1 MKMPRTIRRHKAAF
15 AIFAV
20 AAALAACAGAA
31 AVCGLPS
38 APDSD
43 QAGEAD
49 DAAAQEQA
57 EGRGDEGGDE
67 AVSDIWEGVDR
78 DRYASEVRS
87 YGTTSRE
94 LQDFLDASVWV
105 NGDSYARFED
115 GAVVTKKSGKDA
127 QAAPFVVKS
136 SEKKTETAD
145 AAKTSTTT
153 YIAAI
158 EVDGQPGL
166 LTYTRAAS
174 TAVDFDMSTSK
185 IVCTALFGNSS
196 EYASQGPA
204 ETFDV
209 ANLSSDAVKML
220 GGDKD
225 KIASA
230 LSTLARD
237 IAPTASIATWNEDV
251 TIDYGTGIA
260 SATFTLNNSSKTTV
274 KAKYDMGSNRVFATQ
289 SNGTNG

>member
-1 MKMPRTIRRHKAAF
+1 MKMPRIIRRHKGLL
-15 AIFAV
+15 AII
-20 AAALAACAGAA
+20 AAAAILAACAGAA
-31 AVCGLPS
+31 AVCGLPP
-38 APDSD
+38 APHEEQGGGGD
-43 QAGEAD
+43 G
-49 DAAAQEQA
+49 AAQEQTENQEEDA
-57 EGRGDEGGDE
+57 GDEDDG
-67 AVSDIWEGVDR
+67 DIWEGVDR
-78 DRYASEVRS
+78 DRYSSEVRS

-94 LQDFLDASVWV
+94 LQDYLDASVWV

-127 QAAPFVVKS
+127 QAAPFVIKS

-145 AAKTSTTT
+145 ASKTSTTT

-209 ANLSSDAVKML
+209 ANLSSAM
-220 GGDKD
+220 
-225 KIASA
+225 
-230 LSTLARD
+230 
-237 IAPTASIATWNEDV
+237 P
-251 TIDYGTGIA
+251 
-260 SATFTLNNSSKTTV
+260 
-274 KAKYDMGSNRVFATQ
+274 
-289 SNGTNG
+289 

>member
-1 MKMPRTIRRHKAAF
+1 MKMPRIIRRHKGALT
-15 AIFAV
+15 IFAV
-20 AAALAACAGAA
+20 AAALAACAAAA
-31 AVCGLPS
+31 AVCGLPP
-38 APDSD
+38 ASD
-43 QAGEAD
+43 GDQGGGGD
-49 DAAAQEQA
+49 DAAQEQA
-57 EGRGDEGGDE
+57 EDQGDDAAAE
-67 AVSDIWEGVDR
+67 AESDIWEGVDR

-94 LQDFLDASVWV
+94 LQDRLDASVWV

-127 QAAPFVVKS
+127 QAAPFVIKS
-136 SEKKTETAD
+136 SEKKTETA
-145 AAKTSTTT
+145 AANKTSTTT

-289 SNGTNG
+289 SNATNG

>member
-1 MKMPRTIRRHKAAF
+1 MKMPRIIRRHKGAI

-31 AVCGLPS
+31 AVCGLPPT
-38 APDSD
+38 PDGG
-43 QAGEAD
+43 QGGVGD
-49 DAAAQEQA
+49 DAAQEQA
-57 EGRGDEGGDE
+57 EDQGDAAAE
-67 AVSDIWEGVDR
+67 AECDIWEGVDR

-94 LQDFLDASVWV
+94 LQDRLDASVWV

-115 GAVVTKKSGKDA
+115 GAVVTKKNGKDA
-127 QAAPFVVKS
+127 QAAPFVIKS

-145 AAKTSTTT
+145 AAKTSMTT

-289 SNGTNG
+289 SNATNG